1 MLARLLRW
9 LLLAQVLTGA
19 LLGGLVGYASGFAS
33 SATLG
38 LMLGLGLMLPL
49 LTNALTVTSTLLKS
63 RPVGSGAAWWRAASG
78 ELAAALRVFVLRQP
92 WTLAPPQV
100 QPGLGQQPGIPV
112 LLVHGYICNHRVW
125 DQMAAAL
132 RARGHTVLA
141 INLEPL
147 FCSIDRYAPLVEQG
161 VNQLCA
167 QSGAQQVALVGHS
180 MGGLALRAWLR
191 THGSSRAARVIT
203 LGTPHAGTRIAP
215 HAPSANGQQMV
226 WQSRWL
232 HDLAASESPA
242 TRALL
247 RIALTPQDNIV
258 YPQREQV
265 LPGAPVT
272 VFDGLGHLQLCLAP
286 PVIAWIIAELAE
298 LAELTTTP

>member
-272 VFDGLGHLQLCLAP
+272 VLDGLGHLQLCLAP

>member
-9 LLLAQVLTGA
+9 LLLAQILTGA
-19 LLGGLVGYASGFAS
+19 LLGWLVGYASGFAS
-33 SATLG
+33 PTTLM
-38 LMLGLGLMLPL
+38 LTLGLGLLLPL
-49 LTNALTVTSTLLKS
+49 LASAVTVANSLLKS
-63 RPVGSGAAWWRAASG
+63 RPAGSGAAWWQAATG

-92 WTLAPPQV
+92 WTLAPPQL
-100 QPGLGQQPGIPV
+100 QPGLGQPPGIPV

-125 DQMAAAL
+125 DDLAAAL

-161 VNQLCA
+161 VNQLC
-167 QSGAQQVALVGHS
+167 QQTGAPQVALVGHS

-191 THGSSRAARVIT
+191 AHGSQRAARVIT

-215 HAPSANGQQMV
+215 HAPTANGQQMV
-226 WQSRWL
+226 WHSRWL
-232 HDLAASESPA
+232 QELAASESPA

-247 RIALTPQDNIV
+247 RIGLTPQDNIV

-265 LPGAPVT
+265 LPGVPVT
-272 VFDGLGHLQLCLAP
+272 LFDGLGHLQLCLAP
-286 PVIAWIIAELAE
+286 VVIHWVLAE
-298 LAELTTTP
+298 LADLATAR

>member
-38 LMLGLGLMLPL
+38 VMLGLGLMLPL
-49 LTNALTVTSTLLKS
+49 LTNALTVTSSLLKS
-63 RPVGSGAAWWRAASG
+63 RPAGSGAAWWRACAG

-100 QPGLGQQPGIPV
+100 QAGLGQQPGIPV

-191 THGSSRAARVIT
+191 TYGSSRAARVVT

-232 HDLAASESPA
+232 QDLAASESPA

-247 RIALTPQDNIV
+247 RIALTPQDNILF
-258 YPQREQV
+258 PQREQV

-286 PVIAWIIAELAE
+286 AVIAWIIAELAE
-298 LAELTTTP
+298 LTTAP

>member
-49 LTNALTVTSTLLKS
+49 LTNALTVTSSLLKS
-63 RPVGSGAAWWRAASG
+63 RPAGSGAAWWRACAG

-100 QPGLGQQPGIPV
+100 QAGLGQQPGIPV

-191 THGSSRAARVIT
+191 TYGSSRAARVVT

-258 YPQREQV
+258 FPQREQV

-286 PVIAWIIAELAE
+286 AVIAWIIAELAE
-298 LAELTTTP
+298 LTTAP

>member
-9 LLLAQVLTGA
+9 LLLAQILTGA
-19 LLGGLVGYASGFAS
+19 LLGWLVGYASGFAS
-33 SATLG
+33 PATLM
-38 LMLGLGLMLPL
+38 LALGLGLLLPL
-49 LTNALTVTSTLLKS
+49 LTSAVTVANSLLKS
-63 RPVGSGAAWWRAASG
+63 RPAGSGAAWWQAATG

-92 WTLAPPQV
+92 WTLAQPQL
-100 QPGLGQQPGIPV
+100 QPGLGQSPGIPV

-125 DQMAAAL
+125 DDLAAAL

-161 VNQLCA
+161 VNQLC
-167 QSGAQQVALVGHS
+167 QQTGAPQVALVGHS

-191 THGSSRAARVIT
+191 AHGSQRAARVIT

-215 HAPSANGQQMV
+215 HAPTANGQQMV
-226 WQSRWL
+226 WHSRWL
-232 HDLAASESPA
+232 QELAASESPA

-247 RIALTPQDNIV
+247 RIGLTPQDNIV

-265 LPGAPVT
+265 LPGVPVT
-272 VFDGLGHLQLCLAP
+272 LFDGLGHLQLCLAP
-286 PVIAWIIAELAE
+286 VVIHWVLAE
-298 LAELTTTP
+298 LADLATAR